1 MNIFAIIIITAIIIE
16 TIIDFGT
23 NYLNLRNLNQD
34 PPKDLEGIFD
44 STEYTK
50 SQKYNKTKTIM
61 GFVSGIFFLSI
72 TLCFWFLGGFNSLDI
87 LLRKL
92 EFAPLVTGLI
102 YCGILFIASSLLS
115 LPFSIYSTF
124 VIEEKFGF
132 NKTTVKTFILDM
144 IKGLLLTIVLGGF
157 LLTIVLFLF
166 GNEATSQYAWILCWI
181 GIILFTTLLRF
192 IAPTWIMPLFNKF
205 TPLENGELREKI
217 EKYSKSVGFSFG
229 NIFVIDGS
237 KRSSH
242 SNAFFT
248 GFGPTKRIALFDTLL
263 QQNTND
269 EILAILGHEIA
280 HQKCKHILIT
290 TIIGFLTS
298 GIIFFLLS
306 FLINQKGLYDAFYMD
321 YTSIYTGIIFFSFLY
336 IPIELV
342 TSIFGQYL
350 SRKHEY
356 EADKWA
362 CINGQ
367 DGNTLISALKKLSSH
382 NLSNLTPHPLYVFFN
397 YTHPPLYERIKAIKS
412 LIINKPR

>member
-1 MNIFAIIIITAIIIE
+1 
-16 TIIDFGT
+16 
-23 NYLNLRNLNQD
+23 
-34 PPKDLEGIFD
+34 
-44 STEYTK
+44 
-50 SQKYNKTKTIM
+50 
-61 GFVSGIFFLSI
+61 
-72 TLCFWFLGGFNSLDI
+72 
-87 LLRKL
+87 
-92 EFAPLVTGLI
+92 
-102 YCGILFIASSLLS
+102 
-115 LPFSIYSTF
+115 
-124 VIEEKFGF
+124 
-132 NKTTVKTFILDM
+132 M
-144 IKGLLLTIVLGGF
+144 IKGLLLSIILGGF
-157 LLTIVLFLF
+157 LLTIILFLF
-166 GNEATSQYAWILCWI
+166 GNESTSQYAWILCWI

-217 EKYSKSVGFSFG
+217 EEYAKSVGFSFG

-321 YTSIYTGIIFFSFLY
+321 YSSIYTGIIFFSFLY
-336 IPIELV
+336 TPIELV
-342 TSIFGQYL
+342 TSVFGQYL

-362 CINGQ
+362 CNNGQ
-367 DGNTLISALKKLSSH
+367 DGNQLISALKKLSSH

-412 LIINKPR
+412 LTINKTE

>member
-1 MNIFAIIIITAIIIE
+1 M
-16 TIIDFGT
+16 
-23 NYLNLRNLNQD
+23 
-34 PPKDLEGIFD
+34 
-44 STEYTK
+44 
-50 SQKYNKTKTIM
+50 
-61 GFVSGIFFLSI
+61 
-72 TLCFWFLGGFNSLDI
+72 FLGGFNSLDV
-87 LLRKL
+87 LVRKL
-92 EFAPLVTGLI
+92 EFAPLATGLI
-102 YCGILFIASSLLS
+102 YCGILFLASSLLS

-124 VIEEKFGF
+124 VVEEKFGF
-132 NKTTVKTFILDM
+132 NKTTVKTFTLDM
-144 IKGLLLTIVLGGF
+144 IKGLLLSIILGGF
-157 LLTIVLFLF
+157 LLTIILFLF
-166 GNEATSQYAWILCWI
+166 GNESTSQYAWILCWI

-205 TPLENGELREKI
+205 TPLENGELRGKI
-217 EKYSKSVGFSFG
+217 EEYAKSVGFSFG

-321 YTSIYTGIIFFSFLY
+321 YSSIYTGIIFFSFLY
-336 IPIELV
+336 TPIELV
-342 TSIFGQYL
+342 TSVFGQYL

-367 DGNTLISALKKLSSH
+367 DGNQLISALKKLSSH

-412 LIINKPR
+412 LTINKTE